1 MSRTARLLSLVL
13 RHAPE
18 RIGLTLGADGWVPT
32 RDLLAALRRHG
43 HRTTPDELADIVS
56 ADDKGRFT
64 LSDDGRR
71 IRAAQG
77 HSVEVEL
84 GLQPLEPPEVLYH
97 GTASRSLDAIFEQ
110 GLRPMSRRQV
120 HLSID
125 AKTATKV
132 GGRHGRPV
140 VLEVAAGVLHRNG
153 SLFYRA
159 DNGVWLVDAVPPGAL
174 TFAPPETDVPISG
187 APFP

>member
-13 RHAPE
+13 RHAPD

-43 HRTTPDELADIVS
+43 HRTTPEELADIVS

-64 LSDDGRR
+64 LSEDGRR

-77 HSVEVEL
+77 HSVEVDLRLE
-84 GLQPLEPPEVLYH
+84 PLEPPEILFH
-97 GTASRSLDAIFEQ
+97 GTSSRSLDAIFEE

-120 HLSID
+120 HLSVD
-125 AKTATKV
+125 VETATKV
-132 GGRHGRPV
+132 GRRHGRPV
-140 VLEVAAGVLHRNG
+140 VLEIAAGALHRAG

-174 TFAPPETDVPISG
+174 SFAAPGPEARIPVLRPR
-187 APFP
+187 

>member
-43 HRTTPDELADIVS
+43 HRTTPEELAGIVS

-64 LSDDGRR
+64 LSDDGGR

-77 HSVEVEL
+77 HSVEVDL
-84 GLQPLEPPEVLYH
+84 GLQPVEPPETLYH
-97 GTASRSLDAIFEQ
+97 GTASRSLDAIFEE
-110 GLRPMSRRQV
+110 GLRPMTRRHV

-125 AKTATKV
+125 AETATRV

-140 VLEVAAGVLHRNG
+140 VLEVAAGALHRAG
-153 SLFYRA
+153 SPFYRA

-174 TFAPPETDVPISG
+174 AFATPGADARTSG
-187 APFP
+187 LRPR